1 MKLVELTR
9 DLRPWRAGDS
19 ALVPDM
25 VADAM
30 VKAGEAHN
38 ARPFPPVAAEA
49 TDPAE
54 RPRVLR
60 SHAASV
66 MRAVTPGAIDVGV

>member
-25 VADAM
+25 VADARM
-30 VKAGEAHN
+30 KAGEAHN
-38 ARPFPPVAAEA
+38 ARPFPPTAEA

-54 RPRVLR
+54 RPRGTYLTRKR
-60 SHAASV
+60 S
-66 MRAVTPGAIDVGV
+66 

>member
-38 ARPFPPVAAEA
+38 ARPFPHTAEPA
-49 TDPAE
+49 DPAE
-54 RPRVLR
+54 SPRGTYLTRKR
-60 SHAASV
+60 S
-66 MRAVTPGAIDVGV
+66 

>member
-19 ALVPDM
+19 ALVPDA

-30 VKAGEAHN
+30 VGAGEAHN
-38 ARPFPPVAAEA
+38 ARPFPPPAEA
-49 TDPAE
+49 SAQVPE
-54 RPRVLR
+54 RPRGSYLTRKR
-60 SHAASV
+60 S
-66 MRAVTPGAIDVGV
+66 

>member
-9 DLRPWRAGDS
+9 DMRPWRAGDS
-19 ALVPDM
+19 ALVPDV

-38 ARPFPPVAAEA
+38 ARPFPPEA
-49 TDPAE
+49 DKPAPP
-54 RPRVLR
+54 PRGTYLTRKR
-60 SHAASV
+60 S
-66 MRAVTPGAIDVGV
+66 

>member
-19 ALVPDM
+19 ALVPDA

-30 VKAGEAHN
+30 VKTGEAQS
-38 ARPFPPVAAEA
+38 ARPFPPQPEVQ
-49 TDPAE
+49 E
-54 RPRVLR
+54 RPRGSYLTRKR
-60 SHAASV
+60 S
-66 MRAVTPGAIDVGV
+66 

>member
-30 VKAGEAHN
+30 MKAGEAHN
-38 ARPFPPVAAEA
+38 ARPFPPVAEA
-49 TDPAE
+49 VE
-54 RPRVLR
+54 HPRGTYLTRKR
-60 SHAASV
+60 S
-66 MRAVTPGAIDVGV
+66 

>member
-19 ALVPDM
+19 ALVPDA

-30 VKAGEAHN
+30 VKAGDGHN
-38 ARPFPPVAAEA
+38 ARPFPPQAGASAQV
-49 TDPAE
+49 DE
-54 RPRVLR
+54 RPRWSYLTR
-60 SHAASV
+60 
-66 MRAVTPGAIDVGV
+66 